1 MTNSQPASDGR
12 SIEYGSVDELVK
24 AFRRY
29 GDIQEDGVE
38 IRDPEG
44 FREHVVDRLV
54 HSAVFA
60 ERDTLTAA
68 RWLIWESAQALGCRP
83 ASIHDYYIAGGQGRW
98 SIRTTPAI
106 NVRGMTYDVARAI
119 FRVRAKLDVGQ
130 QIFEIARSE
139 IGYTDQR
146 PHEYASAIL
155 GAALREGYTG
165 PVFIQGDHF
174 QLNLANYRENGDQE
188 VKSVQGLSLEALNA
202 GFYNIDV
209 DASTIVNY
217 ELEGEVEQQ
226 RENARR
232 TAEITAYIRAKQPK
246 DIEVSV
252 GGEIGEVG
260 SQNSTV
266 AELRAFMDHFNEF
279 MRGRGAGISKIS
291 VQTGTSHGGVPL
303 PDGTVADVAVDF
315 ETLGE
320 LSKVAREE
328 YGLSGAVQ
336 HGASTLPDEAFDL
349 FAKANAS
356 EVHLA
361 TGFQNIIFDHPEL
374 PADLKEQAYAW
385 LAANRAQE
393 RKEGETDAQ
402 FYYKT
407 RKRAFGPFKRAFW
420 EMEPSAKQSIVDELE
435 SRFELMFNLLGV
447 ANTTADVEELTP
459 TPRIAKTQP
468 QSLKN
473 AFVSGD

>member
-1 MTNSQPASDGR
+1 MTNSRSASDGR
-12 SIEYGSVDELVK
+12 SLDYGSVDELVR

-29 GDIQEDGVE
+29 GEIQDDGVE
-38 IRDPEG
+38 IRDPAG
-44 FREHVVDRLV
+44 FRENVVDRLV
-54 HSAVFA
+54 YSAIFA

-68 RWLIWESAQALGCRP
+68 RWLIWESAQALDCRP
-83 ASIHDYYIAGGQGRW
+83 ASIHEYYMAGGQGAW
-98 SIRTTPAI
+98 SNRTTPAI
-106 NVRGMTYDVARAI
+106 NVRGLTYDVARAI
-119 FRVRAKLDVGQ
+119 FRVRARLDVGQ

-139 IGYTDQR
+139 IGYTGQR
-146 PHEYASAIL
+146 PHEYSAAVL

-174 QLNLANYRENGDQE
+174 QLALDKFRENPDQE
-188 VKSVQGLSLEALNA
+188 VKAVQGLALEALNA

-209 DASTIVNY
+209 DASTIVDY
-217 ELEGEVEQQ
+217 DLQGEVAQQ
-226 RENARR
+226 EGNARR
-232 TAEITAYIRAKQPK
+232 TAEITAYIRAKQP
-246 DIEVSV
+246 DGIEVSV

-260 SQNSTV
+260 TQNSTV
-266 AELRAFMDHFNEF
+266 AELRAFMDHFNRI
-279 MRGRGAGISKIS
+279 MGGRGAGISKIS

-320 LSKVAREE
+320 LSKVSREE
-328 YGLSGAVQ
+328 YALSGAVQ
-336 HGASTLPDEAFDL
+336 HGASTLPDEAFGL
-349 FAKANAS
+349 FAEANAC

-361 TGFQNIIFDHPEL
+361 TGFQNIIFDHASL
-374 PADLKEQAYAW
+374 PTDLKEPAYAW
-385 LAANRAQE
+385 LAKNRASE

-420 EMEPSAKQSIVDELE
+420 EMDGAAKQEIIVELE

-447 ANTTADVEELTP
+447 SNTTADVVELTP
-459 TPRIAKTQP
+459 TPRIAKAIP
-468 QSLKN
+468 QQLKD

>member
-1 MTNSQPASDGR
+1 MTNSSTASNSR
-12 SIEYGSVDELVK
+12 NVEFGSVDKLIK

-29 GDIQEDGVE
+29 GEIQADGVE
-38 IRDPEG
+38 IRNPEG
-44 FREHVVDRLV
+44 FRENVVDRLV
-54 HSAVFA
+54 YSAIFA
-60 ERDTLTAA
+60 DRDTLTAA
-68 RWLIWESAQALGCRP
+68 RWLIWESAQALGCPP
-83 ASIHDYYIAGGQGRW
+83 ASIHEYYMAGGQGRW
-98 SIRTTPAI
+98 SNRTTPAI

-119 FRVRAKLDVGQ
+119 FRVRERLDVGQ

-146 PHEYASAIL
+146 PHEYSAAVL

-174 QLNLANYRENGDQE
+174 QLGLDKYRQNPDQE
-188 VKSVQGLSLEALNA
+188 VAAVQGLALEALNA

-209 DASTIVNY
+209 DASTIVDY
-217 ELEGEVEQQ
+217 DLAGEVAQQ
-226 RENARR
+226 EGNALR
-232 TAEITAYIRAKQPK
+232 TAQITAYIRSKQPQG
-246 DIEVSV
+246 IEVSV

-260 SQNSTV
+260 TQNSTV
-266 AELRAFMDHFNEF
+266 AELRAYMDHFNQF
-279 MRGRGAGISKIS
+279 MSGRGAGISKIS

-328 YGLSGAVQ
+328 YDLSGAVQ
-336 HGASTLPDEAFDL
+336 HGASTLPDEAFGL
-349 FAKANAS
+349 FAKANAC

-361 TGFQNIIFDHPEL
+361 TGFQNIIYDHVSL
-374 PADLKEQAYAW
+374 PADLKENVYAW
-385 LAANRAQE
+385 LAKNRASE

-420 EMEPSAKQSIVDELE
+420 GMDPAAKQEIIAELE
-435 SRFELMFNLLGV
+435 SRFELMFKLLGV
-447 ANTTADVEELTP
+447 SNTTADVNELTP
-459 TPRIAKTQP
+459 TPRIAKSIP
-468 QSLKN
+468 QQLKN